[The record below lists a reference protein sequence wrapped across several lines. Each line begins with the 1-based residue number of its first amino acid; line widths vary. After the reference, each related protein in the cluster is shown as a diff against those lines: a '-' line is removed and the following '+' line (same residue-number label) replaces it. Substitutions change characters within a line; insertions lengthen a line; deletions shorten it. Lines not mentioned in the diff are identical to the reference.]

1 MPSKQE
7 HLEQARRNRAF
18 ADSVDRER
26 FPEWVP
32 VAWFYCA
39 LHLVDALL
47 AEALPDRMAH
57 PTNHVR
63 RVQALSTTR
72 AWSEYPALAEHY
84 SALDTLSRRGRYACR
99 PDSVAFAP
107 DRLEEVYREDFIPLV
122 EQLEALLA

>member
-1 MPSKQE
+1 VPSKQE
-7 HLEQARRNRAF
+7 HLEQARRDKAF

-47 AEALPDRMAH
+47 AQTLPAQQAH
-57 PTNHVR
+57 PTNHIR
-63 RVQALSTTR
+63 RVQLLSTTG
-72 AWSEYPALAEHY
+72 AWRDDPTLGERY
-84 SALDTLSRRGRYACR
+84 ALDTLSRHGRYACR
-99 PDSVAFAP
+99 PDSVAFTP
-107 DRLEEVYREDFIPLV
+107 DRLEEVYRDDFLPLV